1 MHRRRR
7 SLAEANDLL
16 KARALEL
23 YHAPRTERDEHIRAL
38 EAEYGRADRID
49 NTVLA
54 DLQRVQARL
63 AAIAAGQQ
71 RATATGGEPK
81 VAKFVE
87 QVGTMIVGY

>member
-1 MHRRRR
+1 MRRER
-7 SLAEANDLL
+7 S
-16 KARALEL
+16 
-23 YHAPRTERDEHIRAL
+23 DEHIRAF

-54 DLQRVQARL
+54 DLQCIQARL
-63 AAIAAGQQ
+63 AAIAARQQ

-87 QVGTMIVGY
+87 QMGTMIVGY